1 VSGKEVDTMRAA
13 FGLGGFLLL
22 CFVVAG
28 LGAAA
33 TTPEIAG
40 WYRTIAKPRWNPP
53 DAVFGPVW
61 TALYIMM
68 AIAAWWVWRPAGFR
82 GAAGPLTLF
91 FVQLG
96 LNGLWSWIFFAWH
109 RLGWAFAEIAVLW
122 VVLAATTIAFFAHS
136 RVAGW
141 LMTPYLA
148 WVSFASY
155 LNFAIWRLNSSG

>member
-1 VSGKEVDTMRAA
+1 MRTA

-22 CFVVAG
+22 CFVVAV

-61 TALYIMM
+61 TVRYVMM

-91 FVQLG
+91 FFQLALYG
-96 LNGLWSWIFFAWH
+96 LLSWSFFAWH
-109 RLGWAFAEIAVLW
+109 RGGWAFAEIAVLW
-122 VVLAATTIAFFAHS
+122 VVLAATTLAFFAQS

-155 LNFAIWRLNSSG
+155 LNFAIWRLNS

>member
-1 VSGKEVDTMRAA
+1 MRTA

-61 TALYIMM
+61 TVLYVMM

-91 FVQLG
+91 FIQLA

-109 RLGWAFAEIAVLW
+109 RVGWAFAEIAVLW
-122 VVLAATTIAFFAHS
+122 VVLAATTLAFFAQS

-155 LNFAIWRLNSSG
+155 LNFAIWRLNS